1 MNITIV
7 GLGYVGTGLSI
18 LISQNNK
25 VIALDIDIT
34 KVEKINSSISP
45 IDDEEIQ
52 DYLNSK
58 KLNLKAT
65 TNDSEAYENSEL
77 IIICTPT
84 NYDANTGQFDV
95 SQVDSV
101 IADII
106 KCNKKCSILIKSTV
120 PVGFTRRMKDKYDK
134 DDIYF
139 SPEFLREGKTLTDNL
154 RPSRIIIGGHDSKAN
169 NIAKLLSSIA
179 IEKNQ
184 NVLFMNSDEAEAVK
198 LFANTF
204 LAMRISFFN
213 ELDSYCETYDL
224 DTNNVIDGVCK
235 DSRIGNYYNNPSFGY
250 GGYCLPKDT
259 QQLLKNFDKVP
270 SNLIK
275 AIIDANTTR
284 KDFIAQKIIE
294 KKPKILGIYRLV
306 MKKGS
311 DNFRDSAIQGVMKR
325 VKAKGIEIIIYEPYL
340 KTDHFFNSKVEKK
353 LNEFKKNAD
362 LIISNRHSSDLED
375 VGHKVYSRDIFG
387 TS

>member
-77 IIICTPT
+77 IICTPT

-106 KCNKKCSILIKSTV
+106 KCNKNV
-120 PVGFTRRMKDKYDK
+120 PY
-134 DDIYF
+134 
-139 SPEFLREGKTLTDNL
+139 
-154 RPSRIIIGGHDSKAN
+154 
-169 NIAKLLSSIA
+169 
-179 IEKNQ
+179 
-184 NVLFMNSDEAEAVK
+184 
-198 LFANTF
+198 
-204 LAMRISFFN
+204 
-213 ELDSYCETYDL
+213 
-224 DTNNVIDGVCK
+224 
-235 DSRIGNYYNNPSFGY
+235 
-250 GGYCLPKDT
+250 
-259 QQLLKNFDKVP
+259 
-270 SNLIK
+270 
-275 AIIDANTTR
+275 
-284 KDFIAQKIIE
+284 
-294 KKPKILGIYRLV
+294 
-306 MKKGS
+306 
-311 DNFRDSAIQGVMKR
+311 
-325 VKAKGIEIIIYEPYL
+325 
-340 KTDHFFNSKVEKK
+340 
-353 LNEFKKNAD
+353 
-362 LIISNRHSSDLED
+362 
-375 VGHKVYSRDIFG
+375 
-387 TS
+387 